1 MDRPGLAR
9 RAGGRHR
16 GGRQTIFNARKQLS
30 SLPPFVCPSVV
41 RSLGCASACL
51 PSSSVAEVQRAADE
65 RSADRRVSYL
75 RVALVAED
83 DTAVAA
89 AGWPLS
95 AGEEAANCSILS
107 RPIYFEGGMSDQSEG
122 RKRQGARGR
131 RERGEETGRRPLN
144 SPILKE

>member
-1 MDRPGLAR
+1 MPAAYLAAAARPAACMDRPGLAR

-75 RVALVAED
+75 RVALVATMAAEED
-83 DTAVAA
+83 DTAA
-89 AGWPLS
+89 AGRPLS
-95 AGEEAANCSILS
+95 AGEEAAN
-107 RPIYFEGGMSDQSEG
+107 
-122 RKRQGARGR
+122 
-131 RERGEETGRRPLN
+131 
-144 SPILKE
+144 